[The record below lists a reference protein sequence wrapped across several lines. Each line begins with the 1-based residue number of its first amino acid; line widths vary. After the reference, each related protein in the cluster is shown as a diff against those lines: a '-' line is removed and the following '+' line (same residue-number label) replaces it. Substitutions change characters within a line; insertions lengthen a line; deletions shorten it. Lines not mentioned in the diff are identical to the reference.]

1 MNFHWALRPKVPAL
15 YFAATLK
22 WQGRELPGSV
32 LPYDTRVYYWY
43 IQHDIPRYR
52 GTVVILRTTHYL
64 PMLHTLRDPTRYA
77 TWTLPASVLPYDTR
91 VYYWYIQHDIPRYRG
106 TVVILRTTHYLPM
119 LHTLRDPTRYAT
131 WTLRCRSYGIKSP
144 TEYRVTVTAGLG

>member
-77 TWTLPASVLPYDTR
+77 TWTL
-91 VYYWYIQHDIPRYRG
+91 
-106 TVVILRTTHYLPM
+106 
-119 LHTLRDPTRYAT
+119 
-131 WTLRCRSYGIKSP
+131 RCRSYGIKSP
-144 TEYRVTVTAGLG
+144 W